1 MELDKQDLVYIEV
14 LTAIVQRF
22 VKLMGEPALR
32 LARRIYGLKVDD
44 QGNVT
49 SFQGEGMIVVQGL
62 IIEYMGLLGGEVVS
76 LTQRAIG
83 PSRERNPD
91 IKLPSLIR

>member
-1 MELDKQDLVYIEV
+1 MELDKQDQVYVEV
-14 LTAIVQRF
+14 LTAIIQRF
-22 VKLMGEPALR
+22 IKLMGDPALR
-32 LARRIYGLKVDD
+32 LARRIYGLKMDD
-44 QGNVT
+44 QGNVI

-62 IIEYMGLLGGEVVS
+62 IIEYMALLGGEVVS
-76 LTQRAIG
+76 LTQRAIE